1 MNTGNP
7 RRGRPNAGQG
17 RAYPGQPGQGQGQP
31 GRSGRVTTR
40 RRSASSKRQKRRSR
54 IAGRRDAMLRVGA
67 VLGGFA
73 LLVGLAMIFPAAGDS
88 GKAGAQSVRVPVD
101 QATLAC
107 PESAFVRG
115 STTTEV
121 AAVAAP
127 SKLDDV
133 AAGEVGPGKNTGGEL
148 TIGDLAGG
156 KPVAKANRREQQAT
170 TTVRK
175 GGQQP
180 LVAEGTKG
188 LAPGAT
194 AGQIT
199 RTTSG
204 PSRGLSEAACTNPGS
219 EFWFVGSGSAVGRH
233 ARLYLSNADDTAAQ
247 LDVLLYDEKGLIKD
261 DATRSLEV
269 GAHKQRVVKLDSYAP
284 TSKRLAVQVK
294 ASRGRV
300 VAAMRD
306 DMVDGSTGQPL
317 GIDWIPQAS
326 APGTQLVVPGLAP
339 GSGARVVTIVAPGDT
354 SAVVDLGVM
363 GKNNTFTPARLGR
376 LEVPAGTVQQ
386 VSLDTATS
394 RIASGLRIS
403 SDVPVTASVRSELG
417 AKAGPRDF
425 VHTAAVAPLTGP
437 AVVPTTLSGSKIKS
451 SLLLSALG
459 RTTVDA
465 QITLLAPDGRQ
476 QPPIKVT
483 VPAGGTLET
492 KLPGIKGASRYTV
505 VVTPEEPGKLVG
517 TRLQVESA
525 EDGPLVSS
533 WQLSTARTTTVRPVA
548 SPDPGV
554 PLR

>member
-1 MNTGNP
+1 
-7 RRGRPNAGQG
+7 
-17 RAYPGQPGQGQGQP
+17 
-31 GRSGRVTTR
+31 
-40 RRSASSKRQKRRSR
+40 
-54 IAGRRDAMLRVGA
+54 MLRVGA
-67 VLGGFA
+67 VLGGFG
-73 LLVGLAMIFPAAGDS
+73 LLVGIATLFPASGDS
-88 GKAGAQSVRVPVD
+88 GKAAAQSVRVPVD
-101 QATLAC
+101 QSTLAC
-107 PESAFVRG
+107 PESAFVKG
-115 STTTEV
+115 STSTEV

-133 AAGEVGPGKNTGGEL
+133 AAGEASKGGEL
-148 TIGDLAGG
+148 TIGELAGG
-156 KPVAKANRREQQAT
+156 KPLAKASRREQQAT
-170 TTVRK
+170 ATVRK
-175 GGQQP
+175 SGSQP
-180 LVAEGTKG
+180 LVAEGAQG

-204 PSRGLSEAACTNPGS
+204 PSRGLSEAACTSPGS

-233 ARLYLSNADDTAAQ
+233 GRLYLSNADDTAAQ

-261 DATRSLEV
+261 DATRSLEI

-284 TSKRLAVQVK
+284 TSQRLAVQVK

-306 DMVDGSTGQPL
+306 DMVDGSTGTPL
-317 GIDWIPQAS
+317 GIDWIPSAS

-339 GSGARVVTIVAPGDT
+339 GSGGRMLTIVAPGDT
-354 SAVVDLGVM
+354 SAVVDLAVM
-363 GKNNTFTPARLGR
+363 GKDNTFTPAKLGR
-376 LEVPAGTVQQ
+376 LEVPAGTVKQ
-386 VSLDTATS
+386 VSLESATS

-403 SDVPVTASVRSELG
+403 SDVPVTASVRSDLG

-425 VHTAAVAPLTGP
+425 VHTAAVAPLAGP
-437 AVVPTTLSGSKIKS
+437 AVVPTTLNNSKTKA

-459 RTTVDA
+459 RTPVNA
-465 QITLLAPDGRQ
+465 EITLLAPDGRQ
-476 QPPIKVT
+476 QPPVKVT
-483 VPAGGTLET
+483 VPAGGTLEA

-517 TRLQVESA
+517 TRLQVEST

-533 WQLSTARTTTVRPVA
+533 WQLSTGRTTTVRPVA

-554 PLR
+554 ALR